1 MATYALTGAASGIGA
16 SLAGLL
22 RDQNHRVI
30 NVDLRDADVI
40 ADLSTPEGRRAA
52 VAGVRER
59 APEGLDGLVPLAGVP
74 GGGPPGTLITSVNYF
89 GTVEFVE
96 GLRDLVAK
104 KQGVIVLLCSNS
116 APMSSPGSRLLERL
130 LAGDEAEALKIAA
143 EDDDG
148 MHYMVGKRALAY
160 WMRRNTMTYAKDGIR
175 MNAVAPG
182 PIDTP
187 MTKPLFDNPE
197 MAGIMKY
204 LLDATP
210 LGRAGQ
216 PDEIA
221 NVIRFMLGP
230 DSSYICGSVLYIDG
244 GYDAATRTDHI

>member
-1 MATYALTGAASGIGA
+1 MGTYALTGAASGIGA
-16 SLAGLL
+16 ALARLL
-22 RDQNHRVI
+22 RGQNHRVI

-40 ADLSTPEGRRAA
+40 ADLSTPEGRRTA

-74 GGGPPGTLITSVNYF
+74 GGGPPGTLITAVNYF
-89 GTVEFVE
+89 GTVQLVE

-104 KQGVIVLLCSNS
+104 KRGAIVLLGSNS
-116 APMSSPGSRLLERL
+116 APMSSPESPLLERL
-130 LAGDEAEALKIAA
+130 LNGDEAEALKIAA
-143 EDDDG
+143 EEDDG

-160 WMRRNTMTYAKDGIR
+160 WMRRNVMAYAKDGIR

-187 MTKPLFDNPE
+187 MTKPLFASPT
-197 MAGIMKY
+197 MAGVMQQ

-216 PDEIA
+216 PEEIA
-221 NVIRFMLGP
+221 KVISFLLGP
-230 DSSYICGSVLYIDG
+230 DSGYICGSVLYIDG
-244 GYDAATRTDHI
+244 GYDAATRSDRV

>member
-1 MATYALTGAASGIGA
+1 MGTYALSGGSSGIGA
-16 SLAGLL
+16 SLAKLL
-22 RDQNHRVI
+22 REQNHTVI
-30 NVDLRDADVI
+30 NVDLKGANII
-40 ADLSTPEGRRAA
+40 ADLSTPEGRQAA

-89 GTVEFVE
+89 GTVEFVD

-116 APMSSPGSRLLERL
+116 APMSSPENRLLDSL
-130 LAGDEAEALKIAA
+130 LAGDEAEALKIST

-160 WMRRNTMTYAKDGIR
+160 WMRRNVTAYAKDGIR

-197 MAGIMKY
+197 MAEIMKY

-216 PDEIA
+216 PEEIA
-221 NVIRFMLGP
+221 RVIRFMLSP
-230 DSSYICGSVLYIDG
+230 ESSYICGSVLYIDG
-244 GYDAATRTDHI
+244 GYDAATRTDQI